1 VSSPQNSQQA
11 PRLHLGTKTHS
22 KHHQNINLP
31 QLQSNLVDQS
41 HQQFRLNS
49 PSNNP
54 AAINIRYHV
63 QNGLN
68 QQPQSTKNSTV
79 DTSTAGVLEKQR
91 MSKNKQKIV
100 QKLNSYADVHDEN
113 VSLQP
118 QAVAED
124 VFRSY
129 ERVAVPPVLT
139 TKRFTQAS
147 VAGNEQLMTARN
159 NQHRNESTVP
169 TSNASFEL
177 ANAHAMTSRVN
188 NPIINKKDS
197 IFNNIENPM

>member
-1 VSSPQNSQQA
+1 VASNRRQQNQVERSTQNVTNVRVAQNFTNNSIDPSQPGPSHLLNSTQALQNSKNTMEGNLQNNMQFTSAAQVSSPQNSQQA

-124 VFRSY
+124 VFRS
-129 ERVAVPPVLT
+129 
-139 TKRFTQAS
+139 
-147 VAGNEQLMTARN
+147 
-159 NQHRNESTVP
+159 
-169 TSNASFEL
+169 
-177 ANAHAMTSRVN
+177 
-188 NPIINKKDS
+188 
-197 IFNNIENPM
+197 

>member
-1 VSSPQNSQQA
+1 MSSPQNSQQA

-63 QNGLN
+63 QIGLN

-124 VFRSY
+124 VFRS
-129 ERVAVPPVLT
+129 
-139 TKRFTQAS
+139 
-147 VAGNEQLMTARN
+147 
-159 NQHRNESTVP
+159 
-169 TSNASFEL
+169 
-177 ANAHAMTSRVN
+177 
-188 NPIINKKDS
+188 
-197 IFNNIENPM
+197 